1 MINMLTA
8 EAGVILDKKKGSD
21 FPEGRIARVADN
33 TSSVLYVL
41 NKAKEKVEIIKQ
53 EHSKVLKCPFSE
65 DRLDQVVYSKEKQ
78 SSQSLAN
85 GSSPSITTEKAEY

>member
-21 FPEGRIARVADN
+21 FPEGRIARVDDN

-41 NKAKEKVEIIKQ
+41 NKAK
-53 EHSKVLKCPFSE
+53 
-65 DRLDQVVYSKEKQ
+65 
-78 SSQSLAN
+78 
-85 GSSPSITTEKAEY
+85 

>member
-8 EAGVILDKKKGSD
+8 EAGVVLDKKKGSD
-21 FPEGRIARVADN
+21 FPEGRIARVGDN

-53 EHSKVLKCPFSE
+53 DHSKVLKCAFSE
-65 DRLDQVVYSKEKQ
+65 DRLDQVVYSKDKQ
-78 SSQSLAN
+78 PSQSLAN
-85 GSSPSITTEKAEY
+85 GPSPSITTEKAEY